1 MLVHLLLI
9 SVRLAPYLILINI
22 KKPTRGASRLI
33 DFENNLG
40 EVFPPL
46 NLLSMVGLYA
56 CDLQSLLNDP
66 SLSLNILWKLTL
78 CQ

>member
-22 KKPTRGASRLI
+22 TKPTRGASRLI

-40 EVFPPL
+40 FTRASVESPKH
-46 NLLSMVGLYA
+46 GW
-56 CDLQSLLNDP
+56 SLRL
-66 SLSLNILWKLTL
+66 
-78 CQ
+78 

>member
-22 KKPTRGASRLI
+22 TKPTRGASRLI

-40 EVFPPL
+40 SQEPP
-46 NLLSMVGLYA
+46 
-56 CDLQSLLNDP
+56 
-66 SLSLNILWKLTL
+66 
-78 CQ
+78 